1 MKMIGERLYQ
11 IIKKLHLTQSRL
23 AEKIGISSVVINRYF
38 KDRTVPSA
46 EFLNKMALQY
56 NININWLLN
65 GEGSMFY
72 SGDED
77 VRKLKEG
84 YYYNLPIVAA
94 VSCGTPQ
101 EIEQA
106 EAIDHV
112 MVNKRDLPGKA
123 DDYFAFFAQGQS
135 MHPYISHGDIVV
147 VRQDGEWSKAEGR
160 VCVVN
165 VEGEVTLKK
174 VSIFKNGGE
183 ILLSPYNTDFSPLL
197 LAEERLAESRLVGIA
212 IMAVRNL

>member
-1 MKMIGERLYQ
+1 MIVGERLYQ
-11 IIKKLHLTQSRL
+11 ALKKLHLTQTRL
-23 AEKIGISSVVINRYF
+23 ADKIGISSVVINRYCRD
-38 KDRTVPSA
+38 KTTPSA
-46 EFLNKMALQY
+46 EFLNKMALYY

-65 GEGSMFY
+65 GDGSMFY

-77 VRKLKEG
+77 IRKLREG

-94 VSCGTPQ
+94 VSCGSPL
-101 EIEQA
+101 EIEEA
-106 EAIDHV
+106 EPLDHV
-112 MVNKRDLPGKA
+112 LVNRKDLPGKV

-147 VRQDGEWSKAEGR
+147 VRQDNNWRRAEGH

-165 VEGEVTLKK
+165 VCGEVTLKK
-174 VSIFKNGGE
+174 VSMFKNGQE

-197 LAEERLAESRLVGIA
+197 LAEERLEESKLVGIA
-212 IMAVRNL
+212 LMSVRNL